1 MEKNTKETVEI
12 PFTEND
18 IQDMRYHLD
27 QIQCNNTGSLCPV
40 FEWSFET
47 KEGTKLNVKILME
60 D

>member
-1 MEKNTKETVEI
+1 MRKNKEETVEI
-12 PFTEND
+12 PFTASD
-18 IQDMRYHLD
+18 IQDMRSHLD
-27 QIQCNNTGSLCPV
+27 QIECNNMGSLCPV

>member
-1 MEKNTKETVEI
+1 MKKETVEI

-18 IQDMRYHLD
+18 IQDMRCHLD
-27 QIQCNNTGSLCPV
+27 KTQCNNTGSFCPV

-47 KEGTKLNVKILME
+47 KEGTKLNVKILIK